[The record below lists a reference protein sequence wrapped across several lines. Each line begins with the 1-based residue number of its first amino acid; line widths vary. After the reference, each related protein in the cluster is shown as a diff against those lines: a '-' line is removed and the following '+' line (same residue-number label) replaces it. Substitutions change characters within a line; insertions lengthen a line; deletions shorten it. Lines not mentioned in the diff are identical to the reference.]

1 MTNAQIVLAGF
12 GGQGVLFAG
21 KILAACG
28 MATGKQVS
36 WLPSYG
42 PEMRGGTANVSV
54 AVSDRGIG
62 SPLVLTP
69 NMLAVLN
76 QPSFEKFE
84 PAAAEGAVMVVNSTL
99 IFSKSARSDLST
111 FYIPATQLAQDHSFQ
126 GLANII
132 VLGKLIRETGLF
144 TAADMEQAI
153 RDNVPAS
160 KAHLIEPNLRAFQ
173 LGFEYTA

>member
-1 MTNAQIVLAGF
+1 MNDAQIVLAGF

-21 KILAACG
+21 KILAYCG
-28 MATGKQVS
+28 MLTDKQVS

-54 AVSDRGIG
+54 SVSDSPIG

-84 PAAAEGAVMVVNSTL
+84 PVAAKDAVVIINSSL
-99 IFSKSARSDLST
+99 VFSKSERKDIKA
-111 FYIPATQLAQDHSFQ
+111 FYIPATALAQENELQ

-144 TAADMEQAI
+144 SKEEMAAAI
-153 RDNVPAS
+153 KKNVPVS
-160 KAHLIEPNLRAFQ
+160 KAHLLGPNMQAFEIGLQ
-173 LGFEYTA
+173 YE